1 MGADRNKFGEQQM
14 EPICSTLILGVVA
27 QDSVT
32 VKSLEIR
39 SLDGIGSDAYLTLRH
54 LDPLKGNPFR
64 I

>member
-1 MGADRNKFGEQQM
+1 MV
-14 EPICSTLILGVVA
+14 PICSTLSLVVVT
-27 QDSVT
+27 QDLVT